1 MDVDNALHLGFAVP
15 GRILSIGV
23 TGHREG
29 NPAFAAH
36 RIGIERTLA
45 TLLAA
50 IKSRIASGAA
60 PARARLVTNLAN
72 GCDLMAARAA
82 VALDLDLITPLPFGD
97 HVNRALNMLNMDWA
111 TAHTIA
117 QGNAPADLGERAN
130 WQALGEAFKNAIAFE
145 LCDQD
150 AALQECLLR
159 LSTDGTNRK
168 LMLEFE
174 SLVGTRTKA
183 ASRMTVEQSDILLA
197 IWDGKS
203 PSVAGGTRDTM
214 AEALA
219 ADVPVI
225 WLDASQP
232 DCLHWLDDPGDL
244 VIAPDRDAPVDLA
257 AMTDLICA
265 NMDADW
271 QELDQAKVQLS
282 AASWRPRSRLRFHAY
297 RRIETLFGDEGAR
310 FGSVRQ
316 SYQTPEAAAQAGEG
330 TMLGTITALL
340 QPDPNT
346 ATSLA
351 TKVVSRFAAADG
363 ISTYL
368 SDAYRGG
375 MAANFLL
382 SAAAIIAGIAYLPL
396 VGPDGKWPFALAE
409 LLLLLAIVALTVAGV
424 RGQWHKRWFQTRRA
438 AEYLRHAPIMVA
450 IGCARPRGHWP
461 SPPDARWPELYAR
474 EAIKGVGL
482 PRLRITQDFLHKH
495 LRDVLRPF
503 FIAQQAYH
511 RKKARRLERVHHNL
525 DRMSETLFI
534 LAILSVTGYLLVK
547 MAASF
552 GTLDSAMPG
561 NISKLTTFLGVAFP
575 TLGAAIAG
583 IRYFGDFD
591 RFAAIS
597 DITALKLDRLIRR
610 SDLLLAS
617 KEADVSYEDFVY
629 LTRKMDDVV
638 VEEIASWQSIFGT
651 KKLSVPV

>member
-271 QELDQAKVQLS
+271 QELDQAKAQLS

-424 RGQWHKRWFQTRRA
+424 RGQWHKRIDRFDPRADHIHCPAGKGEPRDIFVSAHLLSRSINRRV
-438 AEYLRHAPIMVA
+438 APPVKNRRIRDCRSKREAQFIEGHISRVHSGSACRSLQFGA
-450 IGCARPRGHWP
+450 IGLLRPRCFACFICFFELAQQQRVP
-461 SPPDARWPELYAR
+461 RLQCSIIARRSAR
-474 EAIKGVGL
+474 IVILVGL
-482 PRLRITQDFLHKH
+482 CPLL
-495 LRDVLRPF
+495 
-503 FIAQQAYH
+503 QQ
-511 RKKARRLERVHHNL
+511 
-525 DRMSETLFI
+525 
-534 LAILSVTGYLLVK
+534 
-547 MAASF
+547 
-552 GTLDSAMPG
+552 
-561 NISKLTTFLGVAFP
+561 
-575 TLGAAIAG
+575 
-583 IRYFGDFD
+583 
-591 RFAAIS
+591 
-597 DITALKLDRLIRR
+597 
-610 SDLLLAS
+610 
-617 KEADVSYEDFVY
+617 
-629 LTRKMDDVV
+629 
-638 VEEIASWQSIFGT
+638 
-651 KKLSVPV
+651 